1 MMLMS
6 MPPSF
11 VVAVVAVV
19 AFVVVVVVVVVAP
32 LHWNRLFFM
41 QKETLRP
48 RIFISARK
56 LSGRLNKRHQMKV
69 FSRSCPLKS
78 STFSTAVR

>member
-1 MMLMS
+1 MMLTS

-19 AFVVVVVVVVVAP
+19 AFVVVVVVVVAP
-32 LHWNRLFFM
+32 MHWNRLFFM

-69 FSRSCPLKS
+69 FSRSCLLKS